1 MNDRGQ
7 QYPSPNNNELLPN
20 VATENCHSKR

>member
-7 QYPSPNNNELLPN
+7 QYPNPNNNDLLPN
-20 VATENCHSKR
+20 VTTENVRSKR